1 MIKEIN
7 INIPSSTNKNIINN
21 LYYSKNWYFGWDEN
35 SSQNVN
41 KKDSGFILDT
51 LTFNNDILN
60 TYANVIFN
68 IVEKDTFMK
77 FKKIQRIYWNWYH
90 PGSITEFHYDSP
102 NDNKFSIIYNLH
114 NNDGGT
120 EFMNNDKVE
129 FIQAKESTAILF
141 PSKIKHRGIAPKEN
155 INRFALN
162 MVLEI

>member
-41 KKDSGFILDT
+41 KKDSGLILDT

-68 IVEKDTFMK
+68 IVEKD
-77 FKKIQRIYWNWYH
+77 
-90 PGSITEFHYDSP
+90 
-102 NDNKFSIIYNLH
+102 L
-114 NNDGGT
+114 
-120 EFMNNDKVE
+120 
-129 FIQAKESTAILF
+129 
-141 PSKIKHRGIAPKEN
+141 
-155 INRFALN
+155 
-162 MVLEI
+162 